1 MSLDLLVVVHHHFYF
16 PFLSF
21 VPQLMMIATGVFLI
35 SSQIKS
41 SMSLIALQGLTLTPA
56 GVAASSMNQL

>member
-1 MSLDLLVVVHHHFYF
+1 
-16 PFLSF
+16 
-21 VPQLMMIATGVFLI
+21 MMIATGVFLI